1 MPRTRSDKGNSRAL
15 NDEAIT
21 EIYRIKELFPKMNA
35 TRIYQYLVTNSFI
48 PASVSVDSVQ
58 RFIRKNDLKSARNP
72 NLRDRKAFEEDEFGK
87 MWQADTCYI
96 AHITE
101 NGISSQVYCMA
112 IIDDHSRML
121 VGAQMFYNDNAC
133 NFQKVL
139 KEAIATYGCIPSKLL
154 VDNGGPY
161 ANEQLSMICVSLR
174 INLIHTRVRDGA
186 SKGKCERQWRT
197 MKSTWIHTIDTTG
210 IASLDQ
216 FNEMLKDYV
225 RNYNTTYHSGIDTTP
240 MTRFQD
246 TCKNVRHSLSR
257 EWLDECFYNRI
268 FRKVRNDATVS
279 IFNICYDVPMQF
291 IKMKVEIRF
300 LPDDMDHAYI
310 LYENTKSPI
319 HKTNRIDNCHTKR
332 NNPPVLDYSKIGGN
346 H

>member
-1 MPRTRSDKGNSRAL
+1 
-15 NDEAIT
+15 
-21 EIYRIKELFPKMNA
+21 
-35 TRIYQYLVTNSFI
+35 
-48 PASVSVDSVQ
+48 
-58 RFIRKNDLKSARNP
+58 
-72 NLRDRKAFEEDEFGK
+72 
-87 MWQADTCYI
+87 
-96 AHITE
+96 
-101 NGISSQVYCMA
+101 
-112 IIDDHSRML
+112 
-121 VGAQMFYNDNAC
+121 
-133 NFQKVL
+133 
-139 KEAIATYGCIPSKLL
+139 
-154 VDNGGPY
+154 
-161 ANEQLSMICVSLR
+161 
-174 INLIHTRVRDGA
+174 
-186 SKGKCERQWRT
+186 